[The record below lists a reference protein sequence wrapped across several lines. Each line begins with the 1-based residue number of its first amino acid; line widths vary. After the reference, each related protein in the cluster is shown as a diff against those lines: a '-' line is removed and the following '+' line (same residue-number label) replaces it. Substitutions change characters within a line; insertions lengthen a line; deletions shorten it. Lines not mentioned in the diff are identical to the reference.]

1 MSWKIGKVDEV
12 TVLVQDEEEKN
23 LGGVMKCDK
32 PSIKLKVFLQ
42 YTNSLSDKLMEVKKR
57 IIGAFGIDTSNY

>member
-1 MSWKIGKVDEV
+1 
-12 TVLVQDEEEKN
+12 
-23 LGGVMKCDK
+23 MKKSDK

-42 YTNSLSDKLMEVKKR
+42 YTNSLSDKLMDVKKR

>member
-1 MSWKIGKVDEV
+1 
-12 TVLVQDEEEKN
+12 LVQDEEEKN